1 MAVYCSQCGAENR
14 DGAKYCASCQTPLER
29 EPLLSGGA
37 AAVDRQIGLPVGSL
51 ILGIICLIYLIN
63 PGAGVIELLP
73 DNLPIIGNLDE
84 GLAMTGLL
92 MALSN
97 MGLVRLQ
104 GGRLDLQGWSQ
115 LISRLRKGGPN

>member
-1 MAVYCSQCGAENR
+1 MAVYCSRCGAENR
-14 DGAKYCASCQTPLER
+14 DEAKFCSSCQAPLER
-29 EPLLSGGA
+29 ESLLSGGA
-37 AAVDRQIGLPVGSL
+37 GAVDRQIGVPVGSL
-51 ILGIICLIYLIN
+51 ILGIICLVYLIN

-115 LISRLRKGGPN
+115 LISRLRKRGPN

>member
-14 DGAKYCASCQTPLER
+14 DGAKYCASCQAPLER
-29 EPLLSGGA
+29 ESLLSGGA
-37 AAVDRQIGLPVGSL
+37 GAFDRQIGVPVGSL
-51 ILGIICLIYLIN
+51 ILGIICLVYLIN

-115 LISRLRKGGPN
+115 LISRLRKRGPN

>member
-1 MAVYCSQCGAENR
+1 MTVYCSQCGAENR
-14 DGAKYCASCQTPLER
+14 EGAKFCASCQAPLDR
-29 EPLLSGGA
+29 ESLISGGA
-37 AAVDRQIGLPVGSL
+37 GAVDRQIGAPVGSL
-51 ILGIICLIYLIN
+51 ILSIICLVYLIN
-63 PGAGVIELLP
+63 PGAGFVELIP

-97 MGLVRLQ
+97 MGVVRLQ

-115 LISRLRKGGPN
+115 LISRLRKRGPN

>member
-1 MAVYCSQCGAENR
+1 M
-14 DGAKYCASCQTPLER
+14 
-29 EPLLSGGA
+29 
-37 AAVDRQIGLPVGSL
+37 GLPVGSL

-63 PGAGVIELLP
+63 PGAGVIELLS

>member
-14 DGAKYCASCQTPLER
+14 EGAKFCASCQAPLDR
-29 EPLLSGGA
+29 ESLLSGGA
-37 AAVDRQIGLPVGSL
+37 GAVDRQIGVPVGSL
-51 ILGIICLIYLIN
+51 VLGIICLVYLIN

-115 LISRLRKGGPN
+115 LLSQLRRRGPN

>member
-1 MAVYCSQCGAENR
+1 MAVCCSQCGAENR
-14 DGAKYCASCQTPLER
+14 DGAKYCASCRAPLER
-29 EPLLSGGA
+29 ESLLSGGA
-37 AAVDRQIGLPVGSL
+37 GAVDRQIRVPVGSL

-104 GGRLDLQGWSQ
+104 GGRLDLHGWSQ
-115 LISRLRKGGPN
+115 LVSRLRKREPN

>member
-14 DGAKYCASCQTPLER
+14 EGAKFCASCQAPLER

-37 AAVDRQIGLPVGSL
+37 GAVDQQIGMPVGSL
-51 ILGIICLIYLIN
+51 ILGILCLVYLIN

-73 DNLPIIGNLDE
+73 DNLPIIGNIDE

-115 LISRLRKGGPN
+115 LLSRLRKRGPK

>member
-14 DGAKYCASCQTPLER
+14 DGAKFCASCQAPLER
-29 EPLLSGGA
+29 ESLLSGGA
-37 AAVDRQIGLPVGSL
+37 GAVDRQIGVPVGSL
-51 ILGIICLIYLIN
+51 ILGLICLVYLIN

-104 GGRLDLQGWSQ
+104 GGRLDLHGWSR
-115 LISRLRKGGPN
+115 LISRLRKRGPN

>member
-14 DGAKYCASCQTPLER
+14 DGAKFCASCQAPLER
-29 EPLLSGGA
+29 EALLSGGA
-37 AAVDRQIGLPVGSL
+37 GAVDRHIRVPVGSL
-51 ILGIICLIYLIN
+51 ILGIICLVYLIN
-63 PGAGVIELLP
+63 PGAGVLELLP

-115 LISRLRKGGPN
+115 LISRLRKRGPN

>member
-1 MAVYCSQCGAENR
+1 MAIYCSQCGAENR
-14 DGAKYCASCQTPLER
+14 EGAKFCASCQAPLER
-29 EPLLSGGA
+29 ESLLSGGA
-37 AAVDRQIGLPVGSL
+37 GAVDRQIGVPVGSL
-51 ILGIICLIYLIN
+51 VLGIICLVYLIN

-115 LISRLRKGGPN
+115 LISRLRKRSPN

>member
-1 MAVYCSQCGAENR
+1 MTVYCSQCGAENR
-14 DGAKYCASCQTPLER
+14 EGAKFCASCQAPLDR
-29 EPLLSGGA
+29 ESLISGGA
-37 AAVDRQIGLPVGSL
+37 GAVDRQIGAPVGSL
-51 ILGIICLIYLIN
+51 ILSIICLVYLIN
-63 PGAGVIELLP
+63 PGAGFVELIP

-115 LISRLRKGGPN
+115 LISRLRKRGPN

>member
-14 DGAKYCASCQTPLER
+14 DGAKFCTSCRAPLER
-29 EPLLSGGA
+29 ESLLSGGA
-37 AAVDRQIGLPVGSL
+37 GAVDRQIGVPVGSL

-84 GLAMTGLL
+84 GLAMAGML

-97 MGLVRLQ
+97 MGLINLQ
-104 GGRLDLQGWSQ
+104 GGRLNFQGWSQ
-115 LISRLRKGGPN
+115 LLSRLRKRGPN

>member
-1 MAVYCSQCGAENR
+1 
-14 DGAKYCASCQTPLER
+14 
-29 EPLLSGGA
+29 
-37 AAVDRQIGLPVGSL
+37 VGSL

-84 GLAMTGLL
+84 GLAMAGML

-97 MGLVRLQ
+97 MGLINLQ
-104 GGRLDLQGWSQ
+104 GGRLNFQGWSQ
-115 LISRLRKGGPN
+115 LLSRLRKRGPN

>member
-14 DGAKYCASCQTPLER
+14 DGAKFCASCQAPLER
-29 EPLLSGGA
+29 ESLLSGGA
-37 AAVDRQIGLPVGSL
+37 GAVDQQIGAPVGSL
-51 ILGIICLIYLIN
+51 ILGIICLVYLIN

-115 LISRLRKGGPN
+115 LISRLRKRGPN

>member
-14 DGAKYCASCQTPLER
+14 DGAKFCTSCRAPLER
-29 EPLLSGGA
+29 ESLLSGGA
-37 AAVDRQIGLPVGSL
+37 GAVDPQIGVPVGSL
-51 ILGIICLIYLIN
+51 ILGIICLVYLIN

-73 DNLPIIGNLDE
+73 DNLPIIGNIDE

-97 MGLVRLQ
+97 MGLIDLR
-104 GGRLDLQGWSQ
+104 GGRLDFQGWSQ
-115 LISRLRKGGPN
+115 LISRLRKRGQN

>member
-14 DGAKYCASCQTPLER
+14 DGAKFCASCQAPLEQ
-29 EPLLSGGA
+29 ESLLSEGA
-37 AAVDRQIGLPVGSL
+37 AAVDQRVGVPVGSL
-51 ILGIICLIYLIN
+51 ILGIICLVYLIN

-115 LISRLRKGGPN
+115 LISRLRKRGPN

>member
-14 DGAKYCASCQTPLER
+14 EGAKFCASCQAPLER
-29 EPLLSGGA
+29 ESLLSGGA
-37 AAVDRQIGLPVGSL
+37 GAVDRQVGVPAGSL
-51 ILGIICLIYLIN
+51 VLGIICLVYLIN

-104 GGRLDLQGWSQ
+104 DGRLDFQGWSQ
-115 LISRLRKGGPN
+115 LISQLRKRGPN